1 MTGYLE
7 ELRARALTYGM
18 TDVPERL
25 DSIVEA
31 VIYGFALPV
40 YAREEID
47 LIWEEIEHEQEIW
60 SEPPTEEE
68 LQLRHPFFDE
78 E

>member
-7 ELRARALTYGM
+7 ELRVRAKQYGM

-25 DSIVEA
+25 DCIVEA
-31 VIYGFALPV
+31 VIYGSALAA

-47 LIWEEIEHEQEIW
+47 LIWLEVEAEEEAYL
-60 SEPPTEEE
+60 EPPTEEE
-68 LQLRHPFFDE
+68 LKLIHPFFDV
-78 E
+78 

>member
-7 ELRARALTYGM
+7 ELRVRAKQYGM
-18 TDVPERL
+18 TDVAERL
-25 DSIVEA
+25 DCIVEA
-31 VIYGFALPV
+31 VIYGFALPA

-47 LIWEEIEHEQEIW
+47 LIWMEVENEQEIW

>member
-7 ELRARALTYGM
+7 ELRVRAKQYGM

-25 DSIVEA
+25 DCIVEA
-31 VIYGFALPV
+31 VIYGFALPA

-47 LIWEEIEHEQEIW
+47 LIWIDNFGSLGSDFYEKQ
-60 SEPPTEEE
+60 
-68 LQLRHPFFDE
+68 FK
-78 E
+78 

>member
-7 ELRARALTYGM
+7 ELRAKALTYGM

-47 LIWEEIEHEQEIW
+47 LIWEEIE
-60 SEPPTEEE
+60 T
-68 LQLRHPFFDE
+68 
-78 E
+78 